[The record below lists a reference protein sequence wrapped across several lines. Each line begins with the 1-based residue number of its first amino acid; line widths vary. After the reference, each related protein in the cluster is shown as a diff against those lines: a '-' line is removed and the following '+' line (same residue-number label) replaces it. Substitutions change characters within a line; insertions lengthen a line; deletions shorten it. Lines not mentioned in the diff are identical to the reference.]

1 MGPGGLDWFGR
12 VLVGLGLGLAVLGG
26 LLLLGSHLGLGRLPG
41 DILYRRGNL
50 TVHFPVVSMLVISV
64 VLTVLLNLLLRRR

>member
-1 MGPGGLDWFGR
+1 MGPSGLDWFGR